1 MIKRQFSITIDEELL
16 QQIQGRANA
25 NRRSRS
31 TEIVVLL
38 EFALEELAIKDKQV
52 VEMMKNMP
60 KIMATLKSY
69 DLKGKD

>member
-38 EFALEELAIKDKQV
+38 EYALEELAIKDKQV
-52 VEMMKNMP
+52 VEMMRKY
-60 KIMATLKSY
+60 A
-69 DLKGKD
+69 KDQGSSEIV